1 MTTSGHI
8 VDATSTHSSPSAA
21 SSTMAPALSNAVRN
35 SRRMSGSSSQI
46 RTRIRNPRDGEYR
59 ESGGGGGGFLVGA
72 LLQQQHG
79 IGEAVGD
86 RPDVGYELA
95 AGDHAE
101 VDMTHVGQDR
111 QVEPRALEQRTEWI
125 HADALR
131 ARDVQRYRRTRHVRH
146 DQVVNRTVSI
156 GEVEIRVEP
165 HGTVE
170 QRWRHELCEVLQQIR
185 ADRVLHLL
193 RLTRLRVDG

>member
-1 MTTSGHI
+1 MTMSGQI

-59 ESGGGGGGFLVGA
+59 LSGGGGGGGGGFLVGA

-86 RPDVGYELA
+86 RPDVGDELA

-101 VDMTHVGQDR
+101 VDMT
-111 QVEPRALEQRTEWI
+111 
-125 HADALR
+125 
-131 ARDVQRYRRTRHVRH
+131 
-146 DQVVNRTVSI
+146 
-156 GEVEIRVEP
+156 
-165 HGTVE
+165 
-170 QRWRHELCEVLQQIR
+170 
-185 ADRVLHLL
+185 
-193 RLTRLRVDG
+193 